1 MVHYH
6 LNPGS
11 RKVKGLTR
19 YRRGAFK
26 ACLFLLFCGLEA
38 ALLCIG
44 IKSPGNQAKEDR
56 PKYRPKRGLI
66 IMIQDWLQTGKD
78 DTDRY
83 DQPND
88 RRNPVGCSLRLKEHK
103 WPIQVLDLLKE
114 WEGPD

>member
-1 MVHYH
+1 MPIFVV
-6 LNPGS
+6 LW
-11 RKVKGLTR
+11 
-19 YRRGAFK
+19 
-26 ACLFLLFCGLEA
+26 LEA

-114 WEGPD
+114 WEAPTKNRYGAEVATLDISVRIR